1 MAFRR
6 ATGRTKLLEFP
17 KAAAVITLEAGDL
30 VQLSADGQ
38 VNRWASDTAA
48 LVVGVCRETLTDTGT
63 GAVKIEVPTEL
74 FVEWEFDTDSDGG
87 LADSDVGRF
96 VDVDTNSDVDV
107 SASTEDTVYV
117 TKRISATKGRGVFA
131 RTPLNKAGGTIA

>member
-1 MAFRR
+1 MGFRR

-17 KAAAVITLEAGDL
+17 KAAAVVTLAAGDL
-30 VQLSADGQ
+30 IQLSADGQ

-48 LVVGVCRETLTDTGT
+48 VVVGVCRETLTDTGT

-74 FVEWEFDTDSDGG
+74 YVEFEFDTDTDGG

-96 VDVDTNSDVDV
+96 VDVDSNSNVDV

-117 TKRISATKGRGVFA
+117 TKRISATKGRGVLA
-131 RTPLNKAGGTIA
+131 RTPITKAAGQIA